1 MRGHGYKSVGN
12 LEGSHWGVRY
22 SAAMTYFPQ
31 IDPTKRARRVSL
43 PGSVGVAVRAEGGQ
57 SVRAKLHQVS
67 ITGGLLLLPK
77 ALEQGDFVEVAF
89 KTEHGMV
96 CGMAEL
102 LAEKGYSTSG
112 CLQPFRF
119 VTLDDEGHTRL
130 RRTLESLRDQTL
142 IGSNLR
148 SS

>member
-1 MRGHGYKSVGN
+1 M
-12 LEGSHWGVRY
+12 RY

-31 IDPTKRARRVSL
+31 IDSGKRARRVSL
-43 PGSVGVAVRAEGGQ
+43 PGSVAVAVRTEASQ
-57 SVRAKLHQVS
+57 PVRAKLHQVS

-89 KTEHGMV
+89 KTEYGLV

-102 LAEKGYSTSG
+102 LSEKGHSTAG

-119 VTLDDEGHTRL
+119 VTLEDEGHRRL
-130 RRTLESLRDQTL
+130 RMMIESLRGQTL

-148 SS
+148 SSE